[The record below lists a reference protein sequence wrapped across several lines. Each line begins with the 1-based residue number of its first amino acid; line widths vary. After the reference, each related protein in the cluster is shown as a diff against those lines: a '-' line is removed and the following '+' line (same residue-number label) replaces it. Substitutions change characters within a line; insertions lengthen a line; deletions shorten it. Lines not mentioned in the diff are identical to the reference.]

1 MPECRICLESDEIGN
16 LISPCNCR
24 GSSQWVH
31 TECLNEWRNTNINT
45 RSNRQCEICLFNYII
60 SSAERK
66 ETFIISIH
74 DYKYPFFEFF
84 LSMFITFVFGN
95 LIMFIDSQNDFETI
109 KFFKL
114 DHLNDKFNF
123 DDDTWFIWTYYQ
135 GLSSFILNIIFFSL
149 FNIMSCFKV
158 IRKKKYFYKMIIMN
172 LSCFLYTF
180 NFIFFI
186 YISKMAR
193 STSLLGF
200 WSPLFVSFH
209 CSSNVK
215 FIKKHNKI
223 LEKIND
229 ALPMDVISSFQLNP
243 ISVTVPLTITDYI
256 HTEVVDEQD
265 ISESVD

>member
-66 ETFIISIH
+66 ETFIISIY

-84 LSMFITFVFGN
+84 LSMFITFIFGN

-114 DHLNDKFNF
+114 YHLNDKFNF

-172 LSCFLYTF
+172 LSCFLYTL
-180 NFIFFI
+180 NFLFFI
-186 YISKMAR
+186 YISKLAKSSSM
-193 STSLLGF
+193 LGF

-209 CSSNVK
+209 CSVIVK

-229 ALPMDVISSFQLNP
+229 SLPMEVVCSFQLNP
-243 ISVTVPLTITDYI
+243 LNDAVPLTINDYI
-256 HTEVVDEQD
+256 HTEIVDQD
-265 ISESVD
+265 DID

>member
-84 LSMFITFVFGN
+84 LSMFITFIFGN
-95 LIMFIDSQNDFETI
+95 LIIFIDSNYDFQSI
-109 KFFKL
+109 KLFKL
-114 DHLNDKFNF
+114 DHLNNKIHFEKDQ
-123 DDDTWFIWTYYQ
+123 WFIWTYYQ
-135 GLSSFILNIIFFSL
+135 GLSAFILNIIFYSL
-149 FNIMSCFKV
+149 FNTLSLFKV

-172 LSCFLYTF
+172 LSCFLYTL
-180 NFIFFI
+180 NFLFFI
-186 YISKMAR
+186 YISKLAKSSSM
-193 STSLLGF
+193 LGF

-209 CSSNVK
+209 CSVNVK
-215 FIKKHNKI
+215 FIKSHNEI
-223 LEKIND
+223 LKKIND
-229 ALPMDVISSFQLNP
+229 SLPMEVVSSFQLNP
-243 ISVTVPLTITDYI
+243 LNDTVPLTINDYI
-256 HTEVVDEQD
+256 HTEIVDQEED
-265 ISESVD
+265 ID